1 MSKESPRFVDVKAGQ
16 DIPSVH
22 VGPWTTSHIL
32 RYCAATENWERQ
44 HTDFLYATQHDK
56 LPNVMGNGGWRK
68 YLFGRLFREWVGH
81 SGWLWKLQTRYTRI
95 HFPGDRLEVWGKV
108 VEKFEED
115 GQGLVVLDGGIRNQ
129 KGEET
134 SPARAVVALPLVHG
148 DQIKLPFSPP
158 RGRKFDSPFRKPKV
172 VAAPKYVTPE
182 VSAFIGHE
190 TEEVESAD
198 PVTKSELR
206 RIAQAIPDMDPIF
219 WNEDYARRTRFGGI
233 VAPALFPVDGF
244 RQPPHLPDRLSE
256 MLEKD
261 VNFQGGPPWDRRLIV
276 ELPLNTTIT
285 SNVNGG
291 QEFEVLD
298 LARLGETLRA
308 RRTIA
313 DIYETE
319 SARFG
324 RAIYRI
330 EDVTY
335 KNSQGREILRGRIAL
350 IYR

>member
-1 MSKESPRFVDVKAGQ
+1 MTMGTPRFADLKGGQ

-22 VGPWTTSHIL
+22 VGPWSTSHIL

-44 HTDFLYATQHDK
+44 HTDYPYATQHDK

-68 YLFGRLFREWVGH
+68 YLFSRLFREWAGY

-95 HFPGDRLEVWGKV
+95 HFPGDRLEIWGRV
-108 VEKFEED
+108 VEKLEEG
-115 GQGLVVLDGGIRNQ
+115 GQGLVVLEGGIRNQ

-134 SPARAVVALPLVHG
+134 SPARAVVALPLEPG
-148 DQIKLPFSPP
+148 GEIKLPFTPP
-158 RGRKFDSPFRKPKV
+158 KSEKFDSPFRKPKL
-172 VAAPKYVTPE
+172 AAEPKYLTPE
-182 VSAFIGHE
+182 VRAFIGHE

-206 RIAQAIPDMDPIF
+206 RIAQAIPDMDPTF
-219 WNEDYARRTRFGGI
+219 WDEKFAKSSRFGGI
-233 VAPALFPVDGF
+233 VAPSLFPVDGF
-244 RQPPHLPDRLSE
+244 RQPAHLPDRLSE
-256 MLEKD
+256 MLDKD

-291 QEFEVLD
+291 QEFEILD

-308 RRTIA
+308 QRKIA

-319 SARFG
+319 SATFG
-324 RAIYRI
+324 RAVYRI

-335 KNSQGREILRGRIAL
+335 KNSEGRVILRGRIAL